1 MTDQSH
7 PTLGA
12 RLLAEGVGT
21 AFLVAVVVGSGI
33 MAQRLSPNDVG
44 LQLLE
49 NAAATAGALIALILA
64 LGPVSGAHFNPI
76 VSLVTRLF
84 GGLTNRELALY
95 SVVQIIGG
103 CVGTMIANIMFEL
116 DVVNWSTK
124 DRSSGALWFSEII
137 ATIGLVVVIFCIV
150 RSGRASAVPYAVGV
164 WIGGAYW
171 FTSSTSFANPAVDF
185 ARSMSNTFAG
195 IKPSSIPGFLIAQ
208 LIGGILAFILV
219 KTLYPVAKEE
229 KRCQRTSQ
237 KFSLCAFIMLDDR
250 KWLQHFCNIMRVTKL
265 WYDPLEPLPQKPSM
279 SLWLKRCLK
288 RASIYL
294 PMVRNQKN

>member
-1 MTDQSH
+1 MTDQSR
-7 PTLGA
+7 PTLSA

-49 NAAATAGALIALILA
+49 NAAATTGGLIALILA
-64 LGPVSGAHFNPI
+64 LGPVSGAHFNPV

-84 GGLTNRELALY
+84 GGLNNRELALY

-103 CVGTMIANIMFEL
+103 CVGSMIANIMFEL

-124 DRSSGALWFSEII
+124 DRSSGALWFSEVI
-137 ATIGLVVVIFCIV
+137 ATIGLVMVIFGIV
-150 RSGRASAVPYAVGV
+150 RSGRTTAVPYAVGV

-208 LIGGILAFILV
+208 LIGGILAYILV
-219 KTLYPVAKEE
+219 RKMYPVAKE
-229 KRCQRTSQ
+229 
-237 KFSLCAFIMLDDR
+237 
-250 KWLQHFCNIMRVTKL
+250 
-265 WYDPLEPLPQKPSM
+265 
-279 SLWLKRCLK
+279 
-288 RASIYL
+288 
-294 PMVRNQKN
+294 